1 MSGGSGIG
9 GLPLTPTRFLVA
21 VLIPSIISVSPWL
34 MLLAEQWPVARDF
47 YERYPVLGNA
57 LLLSIVTIVGSVIE
71 GVGSYIE
78 SAWDDGRESE
88 LAVAKNWYAYLA
100 QDSSPEPVGHRYI
113 GRLVTSM
120 YFELGMMISTPILL
134 SGVIAMGVW
143 TELSMPC
150 AVTAVLLVLA
160 GVAIWFFSKAARD
173 SHLALCRVRRE
184 LVSRRS
190 SKTEVRADHAEAK

>member
-21 VLIPSIISVSPWL
+21 VLIPGIIAVTPWL
-34 MLLAEQWPVARDF
+34 ILLAEQWPVARDF

-71 GVGSYIE
+71 GVGSYVE
-78 SAWDDGRESE
+78 SAWDAAREKE
-88 LAVAKNWYAYLA
+88 FAVVENWHAYLA

-120 YFELGMMISTPILL
+120 YFELGMMISTPVLL
-134 SGVIAMGVW
+134 GGVIAIGVW
-143 TELSMPC
+143 AEPRMSSASIPI
-150 AVTAVLLVLA
+150 LLVIA
-160 GVAIWFFSKAARD
+160 GAAIWFFLKEARD

-190 SKTEVRADHAEAK
+190 TKAEVRADHAEAK

>member
-21 VLIPSIISVSPWL
+21 VLIPGIISVSPWL
-34 MLLAEQWPVARDF
+34 MLLAEQWPQSWIF

-57 LLLSIVTIVGSVIE
+57 LLLSTVTIVGSVIE
-71 GVGSYIE
+71 GVGSYVE
-78 SAWDDGRESE
+78 STWDAARERE
-88 LAVAKNWYAYLA
+88 FAVVENWYAYLA

-120 YFELGMMISTPILL
+120 YFELGMMISTPVLL
-134 SGVIAMGVW
+134 GGVIAMGFW
-143 TELSMPC
+143 TELQIPC
-150 AVTAVLLVLA
+150 AVTAILLLLA
-160 GVAIWFFSKAARD
+160 GVALWFFLTAARD

-190 SKTEVRADHAEAK
+190 TNTQVRADHAEAK

>member
-1 MSGGSGIG
+1 MGAEMA
-9 GLPLTPTRFLVA
+9 F
-21 VLIPSIISVSPWL
+21 SVT
-34 MLLAEQWPVARDF
+34 E
-47 YERYPVLGNA
+47 
-57 LLLSIVTIVGSVIE
+57 
-71 GVGSYIE
+71 
-78 SAWDDGRESE
+78 
-88 LAVAKNWYAYLA
+88 NWYAYLA
-100 QDSSPEPVGHRYI
+100 QNSSPEPVGHRYI
-113 GRLVTSM
+113 SRLVTSM

-134 SGVIAMGVW
+134 SGVIAMGAW

-190 SKTEVRADHAEAK
+190 TKTEARADHAEAK